1 MSDDLITVYEAIH
14 LAEAEAI
21 HQALETEG
29 IRAYVEQTPSP
40 LDGLTTIGEGTEV
53 MVLQDDETRA
63 RQIVERY
70 LAERAEDTE

>member
-21 HQALETEG
+21 HQALEAEG
-29 IRAYVEQTPSP
+29 IRAFVEQTASP

-53 MVLQDDETRA
+53 MVLQDNEARA
-63 RQIVERY
+63 RQIIDRY
-70 LAERAEDTE
+70 LAEGSEDTE